1 VYYLNLNGEQA
12 GPFTRRQL
20 KAMWLSGGI
29 TVNTEWRETNSISA
43 DKWIDGSVLPELL
56 ENTFTGDDLVERR
69 SRLRMTTGYPKLR
82 QALQILAVLDL
93 VYAVIAL
100 FMVFYDSERASLYGL
115 IAVAS
120 IISVVPLALGNVVID
135 LADAALKTL

>member
-1 VYYLNLNGEQA
+1 MYYLNLNGEQA